1 MAHGTGTSLFSAVY
15 RGQQVV
21 VKTPRETADFNE
33 VMNLVHVWFNSLTDS
48 PRLRHPS
55 LKLNK
60 HSDSLRTATREGHLH
75 VLP

>member
-21 VKTPRETADFNE
+21 VKTPRENADFNE
-33 VMNLVHVWFNSLTDS
+33 VMNLVHVWFDSLIDS

-55 LKLNK
+55 LK
-60 HSDSLRTATREGHLH
+60 
-75 VLP
+75 